1 MKRTE
6 RQHLKHRPLQEAVL
20 KAQAWAIENQRTLIT
35 TTGVIVLVAAGASG
49 YVAWRN
55 GVENEARAM
64 LAAALVIDE
73 SRVMPPGPPAGTTTD
88 PTAVGG
94 QAPGTYATA
103 REKLE
108 ASLPKFLAA
117 ADAFPATETGR
128 TARYHAATNLVSLG
142 RFDEAVAQYDQVI
155 AGGSGVIAR
164 MARLGK
170 AEAQLRTAQYDP
182 AIATL
187 KELAEQKDGS
197 LPLDALLMELAR
209 AYKLAGKTEDAR
221 KTLDQ
226 IVEQH
231 ADSPFAAEARA
242 EIEKMKG

>member
-6 RQHLKHRPLQEAVL
+6 REHLKHRPLVEAVV
-20 KAQAWAIENQRTLIT
+20 ATQAWVITNQKALV
-35 TTGVIVLVAAGASG
+35 TGIGVAALLAVIVAGYMTWASR
-49 YVAWRN
+49 A
-55 GVENEARAM
+55 ENEARAM
-64 LAAALVIDE
+64 LAAALVVDE

-88 PTAVGG
+88 PTDFGG
-94 QAPGTYATA
+94 QAAGTYPTQKD
-103 REKLE
+103 KLD

-117 ADAFPATETGR
+117 ADAFPGTQSGY

-142 RFDEAVAQYDQVI
+142 RFDEAVTQYDQVI
-155 AGGSGVIAR
+155 AGSAGMLSR

-170 AEAQLRTAQYDP
+170 AEAQLRAAQYDP
-182 AIATL
+182 AIATF
-187 KELAEQKDGS
+187 KEMAEQTDGP
-197 LPLDALLMELAR
+197 LPADAMLMELAR
-209 AYKLAGKTEDAR
+209 AYKVAGKTEDAR

-242 EIEKMKG
+242 ELDKMKG

>member
-6 RQHLKHRPLQEAVL
+6 REHLKYRPLQEAVL
-20 KAQAWAIENQRTLIT
+20 QTQAWVITNQRTLVATI
-35 TTGVIVLVAAGASG
+35 GVVSLVAVGAAG

-55 GVENEARAM
+55 SVENEARAM
-64 LAAALVIDE
+64 LAAAMVIDE
-73 SRVMPPGPPAGTTTD
+73 SQVMPPGPPAGTTTD

-94 QAPGTYATA
+94 QAPGTYPTEK
-103 REKLE
+103 EKLA

-117 ADAFPATETGR
+117 ADAFPASPTGQ

-142 RFDEAVAQYDQVI
+142 RFDEAIAQYDQVI
-155 AGGSGVIAR
+155 AAGSGLIAR

-170 AEAQLRTAQYDP
+170 AEAQLRAAQYDP
-182 AIATL
+182 AIATF
-187 KELAEQKDGS
+187 KELAEQKDGT
-197 LPLDALLMELAR
+197 LPLDAMLMELAR

-242 EIEKMKG
+242 ELDKMKS